1 MQRCGN
7 IQNYYSKV
15 IVHVQMIF
23 LFFFSLS
30 PYILLFSSI
39 FFSQQNHKITPAL
52 ASTTNLYLLPTT
64 KSQNHT
70 YPASTTDQGVT
81 TQIQN
86 PKTKISNNSS

>member
-1 MQRCGN
+1 MQKCGN

-52 ASTTNLYLLPTT
+52 ASTTV
-64 KSQNHT
+64 
-70 YPASTTDQGVT
+70 QGIT